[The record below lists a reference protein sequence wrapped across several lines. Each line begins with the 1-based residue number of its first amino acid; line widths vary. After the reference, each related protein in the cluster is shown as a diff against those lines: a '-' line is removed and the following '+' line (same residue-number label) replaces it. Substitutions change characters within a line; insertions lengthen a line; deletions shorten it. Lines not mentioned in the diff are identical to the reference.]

1 MTNTFFPPNLTGRE
15 NELCVAGCV
24 AGCAGGCASE
34 CAVVHIC
41 ICSCARPVDTG
52 RAAFS
57 TSSEEAESESE
68 LESSSGELERGEERV
83 GGARYNQQG
92 YAARTYYFVF
102 FVLHLKSSSCS

>member
-1 MTNTFFPPNLTGRE
+1 MSCVELAVSLAVPVAAHPSVQLCTSAYAAVHGQLT
-15 NELCVAGCV
+15 
-24 AGCAGGCASE
+24 
-34 CAVVHIC
+34 
-41 ICSCARPVDTG
+41 P
-52 RAAFS
+52 AFS

-92 YAARTYYFVF
+92 HAVRTYYFVF